1 MNLGNSSCPAATGV
15 AAGLV
20 WFGFVTRDVGLGL
33 LRVIGGN
40 IAARRRAAGIT
51 RAGLAEQVGRSVQ
64 WVSAVEQGR
73 RHADRL
79 IDLLRIAGV
88 VGCSLEDL
96 VGCSIESLTIER
108 VAG

>member
-1 MNLGNSSCPAATGV
+1 V

-20 WFGFVTRDVGLGL
+20 WFGFVTGDVGLGL

-40 IAARRRAAGIT
+40 IAVRRRAAGIT
-51 RAGLAEQVGRSVQ
+51 QAGLAEQVGRSVQ

-73 RHADRL
+73 RYADRL

-96 VGCSIESLTIER
+96 VGCSIDSLTIER

>member
-1 MNLGNSSCPAATGV
+1 MSASLASKAAMRRSS
-15 AAGLV
+15 
-20 WFGFVTRDVGLGL
+20 
-33 LRVIGGN
+33 
-40 IAARRRAAGIT
+40 
-51 RAGLAEQVGRSVQ
+51 
-64 WVSAVEQGR
+64 VEQGR

-96 VGCSIESLTIER
+96 VGCSIDSLTIEC